1 MISTMLPKKLV
12 LFFLILVALMII
24 QLFLISLKSTKK
36 LNQEP
41 MFRSYHVNFTG
52 RTRTIAQNTH
62 FLQNKVL
69 AQWTSIKTLSTKFT
83 THLSANPKVFTSI
96 TSSHSVKNQATASP
110 TAKEVEAF
118 TSKQQAERTKFQNR
132 HFLRNQVPATRTS
145 ITVLSTKSTVHLST
159 KPKVP
164 ASFTSSDVIKDQS
177 TTQAQEPA
185 KFTSEQQMER
195 LNDQA
200 TKNRFHPDSKMLF
213 ISEFDKSGEVKTVD
227 VLLIILTYH
236 KYFHRRENIRKT
248 WLATCSRHEKI
259 ACWFFTDSLEAITD
273 PTDRER
279 ILKEQKI

>member
-1 MISTMLPKKLV
+1 MLPKKLV
-12 LFFLILVALMII
+12 LFFLILVSLMII

-36 LNQEP
+36 SNQEP

-83 THLSANPKVFTSI
+83 THLSATPKVFTSI

-118 TSKQQAERTKFQNR
+118 TSKQQAERTTFQNR

-145 ITVLSTKSTVHLST
+145 ITVLSSKSTVHLST
-159 KPKVP
+159 NQKVP
-164 ASFTSSDVIKDQS
+164 PSSDASKDQS
-177 TTQAQEPA
+177 TKDAIVQEPA
-185 KFTSEQQMER
+185 KFTSDQQIER

-213 ISEFDKSGEVKTVD
+213 ISEFNKSGEVKTVD

-248 WLATCSRHEKI
+248 WLATCSRHEKVHHL
-259 ACWFFTDSLEAITD
+259 S
-273 PTDRER
+273 
-279 ILKEQKI
+279 